1 MSSSGPNLLYC
12 FTGSSD
18 PLDGLVIKGLL
29 IFCCLLCCLAAVD
42 LVEIDGCGLEPAA
55 EVEGTDE
62 HEDDDECG
70 AGTSEDAEAAAVVVC
85 EPVVAVVVLTISL
98 SFNIVGLLAISGQV

>member
-29 IFCCLLCCLAAVD
+29 IYCCLFCCLAAVD
-42 LVEIDGCGLEPAA
+42 LEGTDGCGLEPAA

-62 HEDDDECG
+62 DEDEGGVADDEG
-70 AGTSEDAEAAAVVVC
+70 DDAE
-85 EPVVAVVVLTISL
+85 E
-98 SFNIVGLLAISGQV
+98 

>member
-29 IFCCLLCCLAAVD
+29 IHCCFCCLAAVV
-42 LVEIDGCGLEPAA
+42 LEEIDGCGLEPAA

-62 HEDDDECG
+62 DEDEG
-70 AGTSEDAEAAAVVVC
+70 SAGTSDCRDEDVEAAAVVVC
-85 EPVVAVVVLTISL
+85 EPVVAVVVLA
-98 SFNIVGLLAISGQV
+98 NIVGLLAVFGQV